1 MPNKTE
7 NEIELRS
14 EEVQEILTRIPNW
27 IIRFGSLVILMLL
40 LVVFFVSWLV
50 KYPDVIT
57 SPIVIT
63 TNIPPEK
70 LIAKTSGKIE
80 TILIQDK
87 QHVKQNTPLAV
98 IENAA
103 NFKDV
108 FLLQRIVDTIDIE
121 KQLFP
126 FEQFNNVRLGEIEQ
140 SFALFQKE
148 YIANSLNEKLQPF
161 KVETTAQSFEQKQV
175 QERLQLLLS
184 QKSINESELQIQKSD
199 LNRYEGLYK
208 KGVIATQEMEKQRL
222 IYLQSQ
228 KNYQNL
234 LSSISQLKSSIN
246 ELNRSSKTTKIN
258 ESKEFVVLE
267 RNVMQSFY
275 QLKKAIKDWDLQYV
289 FRSSI
294 NGKVSFMQ
302 IWSVN
307 QVINS
312 GDNMF
317 AIIPS
322 NENGYI
328 GKVKAVAQNSGKI
341 KIGQDVNIR
350 LANYPDRQF
359 GVLKGKVKSISL
371 TPDKEGNL
379 LIDISL
385 PKGLTTSYKKEIQ
398 FQQEMSGNADV
409 ITEDLRLIE
418 RLLYPFKSMLTK

>member
-1 MPNKTE
+1 MAKE

-27 IIRFGSLVILMLL
+27 IIRFGSFVILMLL

-57 SPIVIT
+57 SPIIIT

-87 QHVKQNTPLAV
+87 QNVNQNTPLAV

-108 FLLQRIVDTIDIE
+108 FLLKSIVDTIDIE

-126 FEQFNNVRLGEIEQ
+126 FELFNNVRFGEIEQ

-161 KVETTAQSFEQKQV
+161 KVETTAQSFEQKQL
-175 QERLQLLLS
+175 QERLHLLLS

-275 QLKKAIKDWDLQYV
+275 QLKKAITDWDLQYV

-371 TPDKEGNL
+371 TPDKERNL

-398 FQQEMSGNADV
+398 FQQEMSGNADI

-418 RLLYPFKSMLTK
+418 RLLYQFKSVISR